1 MGANYGQQN
10 TKRTKSPTATSEEP
24 EQAQGTVHVPCTA
37 PPPKG

>member
-10 TKRTKSPTATSEEP
+10 TKRTKNPTATSEEP
-24 EQAQGTVHVPCTA
+24 DQGTVHVPCTA